1 PLLDIDIQSEISA
14 QDEKLTQVPGEEQQK
29 EEKPAED
36 ASKPATEEPK
46 EDVAGESSVAEET
59 KPSSTPTEKPP
70 GKHATLAT
78 PAVRH
83 LTKELEVDIADICGT
98 GKDGRVLKEDVQKY
112 SASQQED
119 ISKATPAAPPSPSQQ
134 TEDETI
140 PLTGVRKAMFQ
151 TMTRSLAIPHFLY
164 TDTVDFSSLT
174 SLRRKLNATLPKST
188 WSSGKQDEARQKL
201 SALPFILKAVSLAL
215 RQHPNLNA
223 HLDTS
228 NASKPALNVKGSH
241 DIGIAM
247 DTQQGLLVPVVKQV
261 QARSILEIAVEI
273 GRLSALARSN
283 KLSNA
288 DLSGATITVSNIGS
302 IGGTVVAPVIVPP
315 QVAIL
320 GVGKSRVVPAFDTDE
335 EGREVVV
342 KKEEGVFSWS
352 ADHRVVD
359 GAYVARCAD
368 TVRRLLEGAE
378 EMVVRMR

>member
-1 PLLDIDIQSEISA
+1 LDIDIQSEISP
-14 QDEKLTQVPGEEQQK
+14 QDKKLTQVPGEEEQK
-29 EEKPAED
+29 KEVPAENVSQPT
-36 ASKPATEEPK
+36 AEEPP
-46 EDVAGESSVAEET
+46 EDVAGESSVVEDN
-59 KPSSTPTEKPP
+59 KPSSTPTEKPLS
-70 GKHATLAT
+70 KHATLAT

-83 LTKELEVDIADICGT
+83 LTKELKVDIADISGT

-119 ISKATPAAPPSPSQQ
+119 TSKATPAAPPSPPSQQ
-134 TEDETI
+134 TKDERI

-188 WSSGKQDEARQKL
+188 SSSEKQDEARQKL
-201 SALPFILKAVSLAL
+201 SALPLILKAVSLAL
-215 RQHPNLNA
+215 HQHPNLNS

-228 NASKPALNVKGSH
+228 DASKPTLNVKGSH
-241 DIGIAM
+241 DIGIAI
-247 DTQQGLLVPVVKQV
+247 DTPQGLLVPVVKQV
-261 QARSILEIAVEI
+261 QARSILEIAAEI
-273 GRLSALARSN
+273 GRLSALARTN

-320 GVGKSRVVPAFDTDE
+320 GVGKGRVVPAFGTDG

-342 KKEEGVFSWS
+342 KREEGVLNWS
-352 ADHRVVD
+352 ADHRVLD

-368 TVRRLLEGAE
+368 TVKRLLEGTE